1 MAFFSEQDYQNWMD
15 ELANTDF
22 VVIDDFIDAQL
33 YETIFS
39 FFDARLKANDLLK
52 QASEAEMSLILMKAS
67 EGIMCIGSIKKRS

>member
-1 MAFFSEQDYQNWMD
+1 MD

-39 FFDARLKANDLLK
+39 FFEARLKANDLLK
-52 QASEAEMSLILMKAS
+52 AGIGSRNEFNIN
-67 EGIMCIGSIKKRS
+67 EGIRGDYVYPPGWPS